1 MYFEYGE
8 KGIGIV
14 RKYNRTLPE
23 KLHRRTGWSQRW
35 TQLEYLY
42 ARSQEEQL

>member
-8 KGIGIV
+8 KGISYLKQKDKHLTEVI
-14 RKYNRTLPE
+14 E
-23 KLHRRTGWSQRW
+23 KI
-35 TQLEYLY
+35 Y